1 MAIELVG
8 NNLDVVNPFETI
20 LPGIPKSQSRRAN
33 RRWLGPQP
41 VLEYGAS
48 IAFVVAGMTLK
59 WSDSS
64 PVRPPGL
71 PAALAAERQPPRQTR
86 DRDQGRCARRRQ
98 GIILT

>member
-64 PVRPPGL
+64 TCSTAGASCGAGCRTAT
-71 PAALAAERQPPRQTR
+71 AATDLGIATKADAR
-86 DRDQGRCARRRQ
+86 DADKA
-98 GIILT
+98 